1 MSAPPP
7 LIIGCHHKT
16 GTTLLFKLGPIIAE
30 RLWRRDQL
38 VVASSAIRKEPLS
51 QVLERLGKDLRCYF
65 NPWFEHEVDLP
76 PSSIRFLHFVRHP
89 VKWVRSAYLY
99 HKRGG
104 PAEGIRWLDWRVFKI
119 GERQFSYC
127 QLLNAVEEQFGVF
140 LEAVRCFPEIAGT
153 ARAAYSSAGLSM
165 KRNITLEHFQTDFDA
180 SVRSLCEFAGLDPT
194 QIGQIANRLRVYD
207 STNPD
212 HIPRLNVTHGS
223 DSANRIEHCLSQDPG
238 FRRLYAEPVK
248 QMGFVWSESGA
259 SSEVSFLSDA
269 FLDSILD
276 IREQLLTDASSAK
289 GQKFLCSASVRDS
302 WLAFALQSF
311 GEGHLL
317 MHSFIQE
324 MLEGIQVTIPAE

>member
-51 QVLERLGKDLRCYF
+51 QVLERLAKDLRCYF
-65 NPWFEHEVDLP
+65 NTWFEHGVDLP

-89 VKWVRSAYLY
+89 VKWGRSAYLY

-140 LEAVRCFPEIAGT
+140 
-153 ARAAYSSAGLSM
+153 
-165 KRNITLEHFQTDFDA
+165 
-180 SVRSLCEFAGLDPT
+180 
-194 QIGQIANRLRVYD
+194 
-207 STNPD
+207 
-212 HIPRLNVTHGS
+212 
-223 DSANRIEHCLSQDPG
+223 
-238 FRRLYAEPVK
+238 
-248 QMGFVWSESGA
+248 
-259 SSEVSFLSDA
+259 
-269 FLDSILD
+269 
-276 IREQLLTDASSAK
+276 
-289 GQKFLCSASVRDS
+289 
-302 WLAFALQSF
+302 
-311 GEGHLL
+311 
-317 MHSFIQE
+317 
-324 MLEGIQVTIPAE
+324 